1 MTLRCP
7 RCRTDLQ
14 ERPAHELVIHGCVRC
29 GGVWLDRDGVAR
41 LGEALSGK
49 TLAAVDSMTR
59 EASQEEEEARP
70 IDCPVCAE
78 ILIRRPV
85 PAAGVAID
93 RCPEHGAWYDRNE
106 LQKVARALGSVPV
119 VPPVAPVP
127 AKPVAPPTPV
137 SSPTPVHTP
146 PVAPPTPVPSR
157 ALSKS
162 GKKSAAKA
170 AGKKT
175 PPKPAVSAPAASA
188 APADHSFDGGE
199 VVSTLAGLLVDVAL
213 SFL

>member
-1 MTLRCP
+1 MTLLCP

-29 GGVWLDRDGVAR
+29 GGVWLDRDGIAR

-59 EASQEEEEARP
+59 EAIREADEARP

-106 LQKVARALGSVPV
+106 LQKVARALGSVPAA
-119 VPPVAPVP
+119 PPVASVP
-127 AKPVAPPTPV
+127 AKPVSPPKPV
-137 SSPTPVHTP
+137 PSPKPVQTP
-146 PVAPPTPVPSR
+146 PVAAPVPSR
-157 ALSKS
+157 SPSKS

-170 AGKKT
+170 AGQRT
-175 PPKPAVSAPAASA
+175 SPKPAVSAPAASA
-188 APADHSFDGGE
+188 APADHSSTGGE
-199 VVSTLAGLLVDVAL
+199 VASAVASLLVDVAL